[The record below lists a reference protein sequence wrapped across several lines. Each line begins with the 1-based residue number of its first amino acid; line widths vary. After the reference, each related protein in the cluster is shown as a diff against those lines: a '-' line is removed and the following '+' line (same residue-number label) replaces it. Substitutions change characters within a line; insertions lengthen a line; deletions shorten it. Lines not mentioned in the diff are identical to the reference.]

1 MELPSLLLII
11 VYIGILI
18 IVLIGAIWFVYLL
31 KMHKVAEKELTDV
44 EQASRN
50 MLGEAKLHL
59 RKEIQSLDEQG
70 RLSGLEIDRLV
81 RQALGQYEDSFVKNI
96 NKHNQLSELLNRE
109 LQTRVG
115 QVYEDY
121 DKAAKKFIVDIERYF
136 NSKNEV
142 VTAHIDEVVENFVN
156 KISKLS
162 SEFEVSITDKMER
175 ELDEYKRVRMQ
186 LIDDDLRRKV
196 KALWEQI
203 IRESSSVEETAKLV
217 KQGLK
222 EFELERNGK

>member
-1 MELPSLLLII
+1 M
-11 VYIGILI
+11 
-18 IVLIGAIWFVYLL
+18 
-31 KMHKVAEKELTDV
+31 
-44 EQASRN
+44 
-50 MLGEAKLHL
+50 
-59 RKEIQSLDEQG
+59 
-70 RLSGLEIDRLV
+70 
-81 RQALGQYEDSFVKNI
+81 KNI

>member
-50 MLGEAKLHL
+50 MLGEAKFHL